1 MLRTITAGPVENT
14 GNRCQA
20 ESSVPSTLHILVILT
35 HRSWRIYVA
44 T

>member
-20 ESSVPSTLHILVILT
+20 ELTVLSSLHIHVILT
-35 HRSWRIYVA
+35 RRSWRIYVA